1 MKVGGGAYL
10 YGLTLGRALS
20 GTRRLS
26 ARAVDRVW
34 LALLDLDGALEA
46 RIGEV
51 ERRLE
56 DLRDGVDDWRRA
68 NER

>member
-20 GTRRLS
+20 GARRLS

-46 RIGEV
+46 RVGEV